1 MLTKHSSLLPQL
13 SLCAAM
19 TLWASSFVAM
29 KFAIVAFSPMLVV
42 FCRMAIA
49 SLVLLTQWRRIEI
62 KKIPREHWKTF
73 AFLVLCEPCL
83 LFIFEA
89 HALKYTSASQAGMI
103 CSIVPIFVAV
113 GSYLLYREKQPKIV
127 WAGFITAIGG
137 VALLSMKSIATDSAP
152 NPLLGNFFEMMA
164 MLSATGYILTAK
176 RLCASYSAF
185 TLTALQAWIGT
196 IFFFP
201 ILLLSGETIPAN
213 VQPDAVL
220 AILYL
225 GTAVSFGAYLFYNYG
240 LRHVPA
246 AQASAYGNL
255 IPVIAIG
262 LGHVVLSE
270 SLTLLQYAACFLV
283 LAGVWMSQR
292 RSSRE
297 IFENSS
303 VETPLIPAH
312 EEQ

>member
-1 MLTKHSSLLPQL
+1 MITKHSSLLPQI

-29 KFAIVAFSPMLVV
+29 KYAIVAFSPMLVV

-49 SLVLLTQWRRIEI
+49 SLVLLTQWHRIEL
-62 KKIPREHWKTF
+62 KKIPRAHWKTF

-113 GSYLLYREKQPKIV
+113 GSYLLYKEKQPRIV
-127 WAGFITAIGG
+127 WTGFITAIGG
-137 VALLSMKSIATDSAP
+137 VALLSMKSIATETAP

-196 IFFFP
+196 LFFFP
-201 ILLLSGETIPAN
+201 ILLLSGETIPTN
-213 VQPDAVL
+213 VQPEAVM

-255 IPVIAIG
+255 IPVIALG
-262 LGHVVLSE
+262 LGHIILSE
-270 SLTLLQYAACFLV
+270 TLTVLQYAACVFV

-292 RSSRE
+292 RTSPKTT
-297 IFENSS
+297 ENLPT
-303 VETPLIPAH
+303 ETQRRSAIQ
-312 EEQ
+312 EQ

>member
-1 MLTKHSSLLPQL
+1 MIIKKALILPQI
-13 SLCAAM
+13 SLCVAM

-49 SLVLLTQWRRIEI
+49 SLVLLTQWRRIEL
-62 KKIPREHWKTF
+62 KKIPREHWKIF
-73 AFLVLCEPCL
+73 AFLVVCEPCL
-83 LFIFEA
+83 LFMFEA

-113 GSYLLYREKQPKIV
+113 GSFLLYKEKQPRIV

-137 VALLSMKSIATDSAP
+137 VTLLSIKSIVTDAAP

-201 ILLLSGETIPAN
+201 ILLLSGETIPVN
-213 VQPDAVL
+213 VQPEAVM

-255 IPVIAIG
+255 IPVIALG
-262 LGHVVLSE
+262 LSHVILSE
-270 SLTLLQYAACFLV
+270 SLTVLQYAACILV
-283 LAGVWMSQR
+283 LSGVWMSQR
-292 RSSRE
+292 RTKPNTT
-297 IFENSS
+297 ENISAES
-303 VETPLIPAH
+303 PLVPVPK
-312 EEQ
+312 EQ

>member
-1 MLTKHSSLLPQL
+1 
-13 SLCAAM
+13 
-19 TLWASSFVAM
+19 M

-49 SLVLLTQWRRIEI
+49 SLVLLTQWHRIEI

-113 GSYLLYREKQPKIV
+113 GSYLLYREKQPKRV
-127 WAGFITAIGG
+127 WAGFITAICG
-137 VALLSMKSIATDSAP
+137 VALLSMKNIATDSAP

-176 RLCASYSAF
+176 HLCASYSAF

-201 ILLLSGETIPAN
+201 ILLLSGETIPVN

-270 SLTLLQYAACFLV
+270 SLTLLQYAACILV

-292 RSSRE
+292 QSSKE
-297 IFENSS
+297 TVENSPA
-303 VETPLIPAH
+303 ETLLNPVP